1 MARKADN
8 EEDLSRWIPKSDVV
22 RETGISERSLERRVQ
37 ARKIRQGY
45 RTMPGRRPLP
55 VLHPDD
61 VAALRGEM
69 VQRATEEQERSTSVA
84 TVPIRPSGTEA
95 FNSLLSALS
104 HNTPHERP
112 AFLGLKEAS
121 TYVGLSIAYS
131 RRLIE
136 AGELDAVK
144 DRGWRI
150 RRRDL
155 DAL

>member
-1 MARKADN
+1 MARKAQK
-8 EEDLSRWIPKSDVV
+8 EDLSTWVPKSDVF

-61 VAALRGEM
+61 VEALRGEM
-69 VQRATEEQERSTSVA
+69 VQRTTEEQERSTALA
-84 TVPIRPSGTEA
+84 TLPVRPGGTDA
-95 FNSLLSALS
+95 FNALLSALS
-104 HNTPHERP
+104 HNTPAVQP

-121 TYVGLSIAYS
+121 AYIGLSIAYLK
-131 RRLIE
+131 RAIE
-136 AGELDAVK
+136 AGDLDAVK

>member
-1 MARKADN
+1 MARKAGK
-8 EEDLSRWIPKSDVV
+8 EDLSTWVPKSDVV

-61 VAALRGEM
+61 VEALRAEM
-69 VQRATEEQERSTSVA
+69 VQQVTEEQERALTIPV
-84 TVPIRPSGTEA
+84 RPGGSSEA
-95 FNSLLSALS
+95 FTALMTAMAQSA
-104 HNTPHERP
+104 PKERP
-112 AFLGLKEAS
+112 AFMGLKEAS
-121 TYVGLSIAYS
+121 NYFGLSVAYLK
-131 RRLIE
+131 RAID
-136 AGELDAVK
+136 AGELQAVK
-144 DRGWRI
+144 DRGLKI

>member
-1 MARKADN
+1 MARKSDN

-61 VAALRGEM
+61 VEALRSEM
-69 VQRATEEQERSTSVA
+69 VQQATEPQEKA
-84 TVPIRPSGTEA
+84 LAPIPIRPGGTDA
-95 FNSLLSALS
+95 FNALMAAMTQ
-104 HNTPHERP
+104 NTPKERP

-121 TYVGLSIAYS
+121 VYIGLSVAYLK
-131 RRLIE
+131 RAIE